1 MAHEVY
7 DPDRDTRDSGTPE
20 GEPAYV
26 RGGDLTHRDVLWIAL
41 PIMLSNATVP
51 LIGFADATVIGRLGQ
66 THLLGG
72 VALGANLFN
81 VLYFVFAFLRMGTT
95 GLTAQAVGARQGSEI
110 AASLMRPLLGAV
122 LIGLMLIILQ
132 VPIIRLALWAFGPS
146 DRVGEV
152 ARSYFDIRI
161 WAAPAGLI
169 NFVLIGWF
177 IGLGRASVTFYLQ
190 LLLNGL
196 NILLAVIFVVGL
208 EWSVPGVGLAALLAE
223 YTAIAIGL
231 AVALRE
237 LRRRRATTTRLA
249 IFEASKLKQLFAIS
263 RDILIRTACLQAAF
277 AFFVAQGAR
286 AGDVTLA
293 ANAVLHSMMAITVY
307 MIDGFAYAA
316 ETLVGQAI
324 GAQRRK
330 IFRDAIRMTTVWA
343 FALAALL
350 SIGLFI
356 GGGMVIDFMTTSAE
370 VRNASRIFLIWTAL
384 VPLTSV
390 WCFQLDGI
398 YIGATDTATMRNM
411 MLLAV
416 LFYFATW
423 FALGPFLGNH
433 GLWLSIHVFFVAR
446 AVGLA
451 WALPGLE
458 RRRFRERPV
467 AG

>member
-1 MAHEVY
+1 M
-7 DPDRDTRDSGTPE
+7 
-20 GEPAYV
+20 
-26 RGGDLTHRDVLWIAL
+26 
-41 PIMLSNATVP
+41 
-51 LIGFADATVIGRLGQ
+51 
-66 THLLGG
+66 
-72 VALGANLFN
+72 
-81 VLYFVFAFLRMGTT
+81 
-95 GLTAQAVGARQGSEI
+95 
-110 AASLMRPLLGAV
+110 
-122 LIGLMLIILQ
+122 
-132 VPIIRLALWAFGPS
+132 
-146 DRVGEV
+146 
-152 ARSYFDIRI
+152 
-161 WAAPAGLI
+161 
-169 NFVLIGWF
+169 
-177 IGLGRASVTFYLQ
+177 
-190 LLLNGL
+190 
-196 NILLAVIFVVGL
+196 
-208 EWSVPGVGLAALLAE
+208 
-223 YTAIAIGL
+223 
-231 AVALRE
+231 
-237 LRRRRATTTRLA
+237 
-249 IFEASKLKQLFAIS
+249 
-263 RDILIRTACLQAAF
+263 
-277 AFFVAQGAR
+277 
-286 AGDVTLA
+286 
-293 ANAVLHSMMAITVY
+293 LHSMMAITVY

-416 LFYFATW
+416 LSYFATW

-458 RRRFRERPV
+458 RRRFRER
-467 AG
+467 AGGWVGLQRRDVRAALSRPHRMAITLEPNCPSIRAYQAPSTMRISRSAPSPRAARASW